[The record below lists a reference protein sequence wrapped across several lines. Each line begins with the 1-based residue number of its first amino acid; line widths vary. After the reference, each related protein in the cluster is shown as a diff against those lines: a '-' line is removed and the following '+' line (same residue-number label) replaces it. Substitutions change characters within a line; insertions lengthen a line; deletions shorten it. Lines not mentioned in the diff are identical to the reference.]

1 MTLLTHGELLAN
13 YKTLIELVADL
24 KAEKEVYIEA
34 KREVYEHPQSL
45 PKNFD
50 STAFSSHIGNY
61 QSERAQRLLEI
72 QKGIDHKIALVD
84 KKIND
89 MLEIKKQIDFL
100 LGLQDERS

>member
-1 MTLLTHGELLAN
+1 MLTYDELLNN

-34 KREVYEHPQSL
+34 KREVYEHPTGL

-50 STAFSSHIGNY
+50 STSFTSQDGYS
-61 QSERAQRLLEI
+61 QSEKSQKLLEI

-100 LGLQDERS
+100 LGLSDGNN

>member
-1 MTLLTHGELLAN
+1 MLTYDELLNN

-34 KREVYEHPQSL
+34 KREVYEHPTGL

-50 STAFSSHIGNY
+50 STSFTSQTDNY
-61 QSERAQRLLEI
+61 KLERAQRLLEI

-100 LGLQDERS
+100 LGLSDGNN